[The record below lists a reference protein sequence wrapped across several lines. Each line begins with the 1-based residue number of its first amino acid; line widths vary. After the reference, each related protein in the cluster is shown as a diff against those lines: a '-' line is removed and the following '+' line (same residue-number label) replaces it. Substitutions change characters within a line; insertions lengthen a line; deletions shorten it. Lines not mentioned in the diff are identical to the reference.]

1 MAPEVALN
9 KSYSHRAEIF
19 AFATIV
25 WQMLSHEIPFADC
38 DVETFYQRVCHRG
51 HRPKIP
57 SHVPTQLSQM
67 LNRCW
72 DVDPANRP
80 EISEIIPLLDALI
93 KQMGDGA

>member
-1 MAPEVALN
+1 MQHGMQLPWHCPLPFSQSRVAPPP
-9 KSYSHRAEIF
+9 I
-19 AFATIV
+19 
-25 WQMLSHEIPFADC
+25 
-38 DVETFYQRVCHRG
+38 ETFYQRVCHRG

-57 SHVPTQLSQM
+57 SHVPPQLSQM